1 MYKRESK
8 TELIREAVI
17 ESIISG
23 KYKSGEVLPSVE
35 QLAKNFNVSKN
46 TVSLS
51 LANLN
56 ENGIIEIAHGKY
68 TRITEKLTKPHIMIY
83 SPAPY
88 NLETAPFWGE
98 FYLGIKEVLEMYPE
112 FSYKLYTTV
121 QLFSSEYVP
130 APLPERLDGI
140 LILGQDNPK
149 ELNPLLKKVRRSCPI
164 VSVFENDQHLERN
177 VMGAMPD
184 YHPAMSDLARHF
196 RDAGVKRCA
205 YIGYMGSSDPRHVDR
220 EKFRIF
226 EKAMGE
232 SGIEVSPE
240 LIVECLP
247 NIASGAVA
255 VQELMARNHKIPDAI
270 FLTTDNLGPG
280 AAKALRDMG
289 LRVPDDILL
298 AGCDNLPIGAFT
310 YPALTTID
318 LNRKEQGRYA
328 TEQLIGAIHTGAVIR
343 SRKFPTTLIVRE
355 STVRE

>member
-1 MYKRESK
+1 MLKRESK
-8 TELIREAVI
+8 TEVIRKAVI
-17 ESIISG
+17 EFILDG

-35 QLAKNFNVSKN
+35 QLARNFNVSKN
-46 TVSLS
+46 TVALA

-56 ENGIIEIAHGKY
+56 ENGIIEISHGKY

-88 NLETAPFWGE
+88 NLETSPFWGE

-149 ELNPLLKKVRRSCPI
+149 ELNPLLNKVRHSCPI

-184 YHPAMSDLARHF
+184 YHPAMNDLARHF

-226 EKAMGE
+226 EKAME
-232 SGIEVSPE
+232 ELGIEVPPE

-247 NIASGAVA
+247 DIASGAAA

-280 AAKALRDMG
+280 ASKALRDMG

-328 TEQLIGAIHTGAVIR
+328 MEQLIGAIHTGAVIR
-343 SRKFPTTLIVRE
+343 SRKFPTSLIVRE
-355 STVRE
+355 STARG

>member
-1 MYKRESK
+1 
-8 TELIREAVI
+8 
-17 ESIISG
+17 
-23 KYKSGEVLPSVE
+23 
-35 QLAKNFNVSKN
+35 
-46 TVSLS
+46 
-51 LANLN
+51 
-56 ENGIIEIAHGKY
+56 
-68 TRITEKLTKPHIMIY
+68 MIY

-98 FYLGIKEVLEMYPE
+98 FYLGIKEVLEQYPE
-112 FSYKLYTTV
+112 FTYKLYTTV
-121 QLFSSEYVP
+121 QLFATEYVP
-130 APLPERLDGI
+130 DLLPERIDGF

-149 ELNPLLKKVRRSCPI
+149 ELNP
-164 VSVFENDQHLERN
+164 LERN

-205 YIGYMGSSDPRHVDR
+205 YIGYMGSSNPRHIDR

-328 TEQLIGAIHTGAVIR
+328 MEQLIGAIHTGAVIR
-343 SRKFPTTLIVRE
+343 SRKFPTSLIVRE
-355 STVRE
+355 STARG